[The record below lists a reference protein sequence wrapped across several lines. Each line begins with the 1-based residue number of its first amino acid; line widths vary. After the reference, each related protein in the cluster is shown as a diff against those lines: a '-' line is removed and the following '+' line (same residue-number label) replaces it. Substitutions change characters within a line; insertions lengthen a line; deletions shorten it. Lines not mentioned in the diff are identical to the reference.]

1 MTVSTERQ
9 WLILGGV
16 TLVAAAGFAGWFRL
30 AGLTGDARTT
40 GRSETAADRPEPAY
54 TAPAVTATTQPVPA
68 PPDEKLGIVDV
79 VVGSGQEAMAG
90 DRVSVHYVGTLP
102 DGKEF
107 DSSRKHGQP
116 FEFQL
121 GKGSV
126 IKGWDQGVPGMK
138 VGGRRKLTIPPSLGY
153 GARGAGNVI
162 PPNATLLF
170 DVELLAIKPP
180 Q

>member
-9 WLILGGV
+9 WLILGGAV
-16 TLVAAAGFAGWFRL
+16 LVAGAGFALWFRL
-30 AGLTGDARTT
+30 GGLIGDARTT
-40 GRSETAADRPEPAY
+40 GRSETAAVRPEPAY
-54 TAPAVTATTQPVPA
+54 TAPAVTATTQPVPE
-68 PPDEKLGIVDV
+68 PPDAKLGVVDV
-79 VVGSGQEAMAG
+79 VVGSGQEAKAG
-90 DRVSVHYVGTLP
+90 DHVSVHYVGTLP
-102 DGKEF
+102 DGTEF

-121 GKGSV
+121 GRGRV

-153 GARGAGNVI
+153 GARGAGNLI

-170 DVELLAIKPP
+170 DVELLSIKPE
-180 Q
+180 